1 MNASRVV
8 TAVEAAESIS
18 RQSVQ
23 FLIKEALPG
32 LPIAVT
38 DLRPGVG
45 PGCRQEERQAEAAA
59 EPERRHGR
67 AGPPSA
73 AAAAAVAAAGVL
85 PGASPLGAFPLRS
98 AVLSFSWRPKFTNC
112 SEGPVRGELSLSAPR
127 CSCPRVLDM
136 PGLKRILTAT
146 ILALC
151 LPSPGDAQQQ
161 CTNGFD
167 LDRSSGQ
174 CLDIDECR
182 TIPEAC
188 RGDMMC
194 VNQNG
199 GYLCIPRTN
208 PVYRGPYSNPYSN
221 PYSGPYP
228 AAAPPLSAPN
238 YPTISRP
245 LICRFGYQM
254 DESNQCVDVDE
265 CATDSHQCNPTQICI
280 NTEGG
285 YTCSCTDGYW
295 LLEGQCLDIDECRY
309 GYCQQLCAN
318 VPGSY
323 SCTCNPGFT
332 LNEDGRSCQDVNEC
346 ATENPCVQTCV
357 NTYGSFICRCDPGY
371 ELEDDG
377 VHCSDMDECSF
388 SEFLCQHECV
398 NQPGTY
404 FCSCPA
410 GYILMDDNRSCQ
422 DINECEHRNHT
433 CILQQTCYNL
443 QGGFKCIDPIR
454 CEEPYLRIS
463 DNRCMCPAENPGCR
477 DQPFTILYRDMDV
490 VSGRSVPADI
500 FQMQAT
506 TRYPGAY
513 YIFQIK
519 SGNEGRE
526 FYMRQTGPISATL
539 VMTRPIK
546 GPRDIQLDLEMI
558 TVNTVINFRG
568 SSVIRL
574 RIYVSQYPF

>member
-1 MNASRVV
+1 YSPHLTCPQGRVH
-8 TAVEAAESIS
+8 TSS
-18 RQSVQ
+18 L
-23 FLIKEALPG
+23 FPLG
-32 LPIAVT
+32 T
-38 DLRPGVG
+38 ND
-45 PGCRQEERQAEAAA
+45 RQASC
-59 EPERRHGR
+59 GCD
-67 AGPPSA
+67 G
-73 AAAAAVAAAGVL
+73 L
-85 PGASPLGAFPLRS
+85 GACRLRSWLRVFLCDEQIEITGINLHLGLVSILFKQTRTQPRYHSSKPLGNFL
-98 AVLSFSWRPKFTNC
+98 
-112 SEGPVRGELSLSAPR
+112 
-127 CSCPRVLDM
+127 
-136 PGLKRILTAT
+136 
-146 ILALC
+146 
-151 LPSPGDAQQQ
+151 
-161 CTNGFD
+161 
-167 LDRSSGQ
+167 
-174 CLDIDECR
+174 
-182 TIPEAC
+182 
-188 RGDMMC
+188 
-194 VNQNG
+194 
-199 GYLCIPRTN
+199 
-208 PVYRGPYSNPYSN
+208 
-221 PYSGPYP
+221 
-228 AAAPPLSAPN
+228 
-238 YPTISRP
+238 
-245 LICRFGYQM
+245 
-254 DESNQCVDVDE
+254 DVDE

-410 GYILMDDNRSCQ
+410 GYILLDDNRSCQ

>member
-1 MNASRVV
+1 MLSN
-8 TAVEAAESIS
+8 IPWDLH
-18 RQSVQ
+18 SVSY
-23 FLIKEALPG
+23 F
-32 LPIAVT
+32 
-38 DLRPGVG
+38 R
-45 PGCRQEERQAEAAA
+45 
-59 EPERRHGR
+59 
-67 AGPPSA
+67 
-73 AAAAAVAAAGVL
+73 
-85 PGASPLGAFPLRS
+85 
-98 AVLSFSWRPKFTNC
+98 
-112 SEGPVRGELSLSAPR
+112 
-127 CSCPRVLDM
+127 
-136 PGLKRILTAT
+136 RILTVT
-146 ILALC
+146 FLALC
-151 LPSPGDAQQQ
+151 LPSPGNAQCRPDPSSPSINHSSGIPDSEAGGRQHQKAQKPPARNGADEAGVQGVFRKAMLSQQ

-167 LDRSSGQ
+167 LDRQTGQ
-174 CLDIDECR
+174 CLDVDECR

-208 PVYRGPYSNPYSN
+208 PVYRGPYSNPYST

-228 AAAPPLSAPN
+228 AAAPPVSASN

-245 LICRFGYQM
+245 LVCRFGYQM
-254 DESNQCVDVDE
+254 DEGNQCVDVDE

-346 ATENPCVQTCV
+346 TTENPCVQTCV

-404 FCSCPA
+404 FCSCPP
-410 GYILMDDNRSCQ
+410 GYILLDDNRSCQ

-433 CILQQTCYNL
+433 CTPLQSCYNL

-454 CEEPYLRIS
+454 CEEPYL
-463 DNRCMCPAENPGCR
+463 
-477 DQPFTILYRDMDV
+477 
-490 VSGRSVPADI
+490 
-500 FQMQAT
+500 
-506 TRYPGAY
+506 
-513 YIFQIK
+513 QIGDK
-519 SGNEGRE
+519 
-526 FYMRQTGPISATL
+526 
-539 VMTRPIK
+539 
-546 GPRDIQLDLEMI
+546 
-558 TVNTVINFRG
+558 
-568 SSVIRL
+568 
-574 RIYVSQYPF
+574 

>member
-1 MNASRVV
+1 M
-8 TAVEAAESIS
+8 
-18 RQSVQ
+18 Q
-23 FLIKEALPG
+23 
-32 LPIAVT
+32 
-38 DLRPGVG
+38 
-45 PGCRQEERQAEAAA
+45 
-59 EPERRHGR
+59 
-67 AGPPSA
+67 
-73 AAAAAVAAAGVL
+73 
-85 PGASPLGAFPLRS
+85 
-98 AVLSFSWRPKFTNC
+98 
-112 SEGPVRGELSLSAPR
+112 
-127 CSCPRVLDM
+127 
-136 PGLKRILTAT
+136 GLKRILTVS

-151 LPSPGDAQQQ
+151 LSHPGNAQQQ

-167 LDRSSGQ
+167 LDRPSGQ

-182 TIPEAC
+182 TIAEAC

-208 PVYRGPYSNPYSN
+208 PVYRGPYMNPYSAAY
-221 PYSGPYP
+221 PPP
-228 AAAPPLSAPN
+228 AAPLPAPN
-238 YPTISRP
+238 YPTVSRP

-254 DESNQCVDVDE
+254 DEGNQCVDIDE
-265 CATDSHQCNPTQICI
+265 CASDSHQCNPTQICI

-332 LNEDGRSCQDVNEC
+332 LNEDGRSCQD
-346 ATENPCVQTCV
+346 
-357 NTYGSFICRCDPGY
+357 
-371 ELEDDG
+371 
-377 VHCSDMDECSF
+377 MDECSF

-404 FCSCPA
+404 YCSCPP
-410 GYILMDDNRSCQ
+410 GYILLDDNRSCQ
-422 DINECEHRNHT
+422 DINECEHGNHT
-433 CILQQTCYNL
+433 CVLQQTCFNL
-443 QGGFKCIDPIR
+443 QGGFKCINPIR
-454 CEEPYLRIS
+454 CEEPYILLS

-490 VSGRSVPADI
+490 VSGRSVPTDI

-574 RIYVSQYPF
+574 RIYVSQHPF

>member
-1 MNASRVV
+1 
-8 TAVEAAESIS
+8 
-18 RQSVQ
+18 
-23 FLIKEALPG
+23 
-32 LPIAVT
+32 
-38 DLRPGVG
+38 
-45 PGCRQEERQAEAAA
+45 
-59 EPERRHGR
+59 
-67 AGPPSA
+67 
-73 AAAAAVAAAGVL
+73 
-85 PGASPLGAFPLRS
+85 
-98 AVLSFSWRPKFTNC
+98 
-112 SEGPVRGELSLSAPR
+112 
-127 CSCPRVLDM
+127 
-136 PGLKRILTAT
+136 
-146 ILALC
+146 
-151 LPSPGDAQQQ
+151 
-161 CTNGFD
+161 
-167 LDRSSGQ
+167 
-174 CLDIDECR
+174 
-182 TIPEAC
+182 
-188 RGDMMC
+188 MC

-463 DNRCMCPAENPGCR
+463 D
-477 DQPFTILYRDMDV
+477 
-490 VSGRSVPADI
+490 
-500 FQMQAT
+500 
-506 TRYPGAY
+506 
-513 YIFQIK
+513 K
-519 SGNEGRE
+519 
-526 FYMRQTGPISATL
+526 
-539 VMTRPIK
+539 
-546 GPRDIQLDLEMI
+546 
-558 TVNTVINFRG
+558 
-568 SSVIRL
+568 
-574 RIYVSQYPF
+574 

>member
-1 MNASRVV
+1 
-8 TAVEAAESIS
+8 
-18 RQSVQ
+18 
-23 FLIKEALPG
+23 
-32 LPIAVT
+32 
-38 DLRPGVG
+38 
-45 PGCRQEERQAEAAA
+45 
-59 EPERRHGR
+59 
-67 AGPPSA
+67 
-73 AAAAAVAAAGVL
+73 
-85 PGASPLGAFPLRS
+85 
-98 AVLSFSWRPKFTNC
+98 
-112 SEGPVRGELSLSAPR
+112 
-127 CSCPRVLDM
+127 M
-136 PGLKRILTAT
+136 PGLKRILTVT

-151 LPSPGDAQQQ
+151 LPSPGNAQQQ

-404 FCSCPA
+404 FCSCPP
-410 GYILMDDNRSCQ
+410 GYILLDDNRSCQ

-433 CILQQTCYNL
+433 CNLQQTCYNL

-526 FYMRQTGPISATL
+526 FYMRDPCQCNEKLGQDAVFHRFPAWRSHSHSQLSIHSSEANGPHQCHPGDDTPHQRASGHTAGLGNDHGQHSHQLQRQLRDPTADICVPVPVLSPGLGSLTL
-539 VMTRPIK
+539 P
-546 GPRDIQLDLEMI
+546 L
-558 TVNTVINFRG
+558 
-568 SSVIRL
+568 SSTQGQEKRRNEREGDVGQML
-574 RIYVSQYPF
+574 RFSC

>member
-1 MNASRVV
+1 MTSTASQPR
-8 TAVEAAESIS
+8 
-18 RQSVQ
+18 
-23 FLIKEALPG
+23 KEQQQVDPG
-32 LPIAVT
+32 LLDVGDTVWNNFCVT
-38 DLRPGVG
+38 
-45 PGCRQEERQAEAAA
+45 
-59 EPERRHGR
+59 
-67 AGPPSA
+67 
-73 AAAAAVAAAGVL
+73 
-85 PGASPLGAFPLRS
+85 
-98 AVLSFSWRPKFTNC
+98 
-112 SEGPVRGELSLSAPR
+112 
-127 CSCPRVLDM
+127 
-136 PGLKRILTAT
+136 
-146 ILALC
+146 
-151 LPSPGDAQQQ
+151 
-161 CTNGFD
+161 
-167 LDRSSGQ
+167 
-174 CLDIDECR
+174 
-182 TIPEAC
+182 
-188 RGDMMC
+188 
-194 VNQNG
+194 
-199 GYLCIPRTN
+199 
-208 PVYRGPYSNPYSN
+208 
-221 PYSGPYP
+221 
-228 AAAPPLSAPN
+228 
-238 YPTISRP
+238 
-245 LICRFGYQM
+245 
-254 DESNQCVDVDE
+254 DVDE

-346 ATENPCVQTCV
+346 ETENPCVQTCV

-371 ELEDDG
+371 ELEEDG
-377 VHCSDMDECSF
+377 IHCSGNGLGFDAVHLLRDLGLGQGFVADTHSTFSGLRKEWGVGDKSVTINTNSTLSLSDMDECSF

-398 NQPGTY
+398 NQPGSY
-404 FCSCPA
+404 FCSCPP
-410 GYILMDDNRSCQ
+410 GYVLLDDNRSCQ

-433 CILQQTCYNL
+433 CTPLQTCYNL

-454 CEEPYLRIS
+454 CEEPYLLIG
-463 DNRCMCPAENPGCR
+463 DNRCMCPAENTGCR

>member
-1 MNASRVV
+1 
-8 TAVEAAESIS
+8 
-18 RQSVQ
+18 
-23 FLIKEALPG
+23 
-32 LPIAVT
+32 
-38 DLRPGVG
+38 
-45 PGCRQEERQAEAAA
+45 
-59 EPERRHGR
+59 
-67 AGPPSA
+67 
-73 AAAAAVAAAGVL
+73 
-85 PGASPLGAFPLRS
+85 
-98 AVLSFSWRPKFTNC
+98 
-112 SEGPVRGELSLSAPR
+112 
-127 CSCPRVLDM
+127 M
-136 PGLKRILTAT
+136 PGIKRILTVT

-151 LPSPGDAQQQ
+151 LPSPGNAQAQ

-167 LDRSSGQ
+167 LDRQSGQ
-174 CLDIDECR
+174 CLAFSLLLLKLECSGTILARCNLRLLDSSDSSASASQVAGITDIDECR

-208 PVYRGPYSNPYSN
+208 PVYRGPYSNPYST

-254 DESNQCVDVDE
+254 DEGNQCVDVDE

-371 ELEDDG
+371 ELEEDG

-404 FCSCPA
+404 FCSCPP
-410 GYILMDDNRSCQ
+410 GYILLDDNRSCQ

-433 CILQQTCYNL
+433 CNLQQTCYNL

-546 GPRDIQLDLEMI
+546 GPREIQLDLEMI